1 MAYQYRNIFDEMY
14 KKPQIMAESFKR
26 EMIAI
31 LKKSYAQK
39 DETLKMPQMSS
50 APNAEELQKINQFTR
65 RTFSAD
71 ELYVF
76 PVVLCD
82 NEIDRDGERFSI
94 SALKTLSELFVG
106 KTGIFN
112 HSGRAEDQAAR
123 IFDCRVESDA
133 EHRTSAGEPYTRLTA
148 SAYLPR
154 TPKNEDLIAELES
167 GIKKEVSVGCAVR
180 RITCSICGA
189 DWKTGGCEHVRGQ
202 QYGGKIC
209 CAVLD
214 EPTDAYEW
222 SFVAVPAQREAGVI
236 KHYSGAKEMGTRDI
250 LKTLRSGEQI
260 TLTQKEAQKIAALI
274 AQLEQEAACG
284 RAYRQEL
291 SKEFIRYAAL
301 SKPDIPTEALRRA
314 ANGMSLDDLK
324 CFAAAFRRD
333 AQRLVPL
340 TPQLAGQEKQN
351 PQSSNSAFKI

>member
-1 MAYQYRNIFDEMY
+1 MRCI

-31 LKKSYAQK
+31 LNKSYPQK
-39 DETLKMPQMSS
+39 DETAKTPQNGS
-50 APNAEELQKINQFTR
+50 APNEEELRKINQFTR

-94 SALKTLSELFVG
+94 SALKTLAELFVG

-112 HSGRAEDQAAR
+112 HSGRTEDQAAR
-123 IFDCRVESDA
+123 IFDCRVESDP

-154 TPKNEDLIAELES
+154 TSKNEDLIAELES

-189 DWKTGGCEHVRGQ
+189 DWKSGDCKHIRGQ
-202 QYGGKIC
+202 EYDGKIC

-222 SFVAVPAQREAGVI
+222 SFVAVPSQREAGVI
-236 KHYSGAKEMGTRDI
+236 KHYSGASEMGTQDI
-250 LKTLRSGEQI
+250 LKTLRAGEAV
-260 TLTQKEAQKIAALI
+260 TLTRGEAEQLACRVEK
-274 AQLEQEAACG
+274 LEQEAACG

-291 SKEFIRYAAL
+291 TKEFVRYAAL
-301 SKPDIPTEALRRA
+301 SKPEIPTESLRRA
-314 ANGMSLDDLK
+314 ADAMSLDDLK

-340 TPQLAGQEKQN
+340 TPQLAGQQKENQRN
-351 PQSSNSAFKI
+351 SNFAFKI

>member
-1 MAYQYRNIFDEMY
+1 
-14 KKPQIMAESFKR
+14 
-26 EMIAI
+26 MITI
-31 LKKSYAQK
+31 LKKSYEQK
-39 DETLKMPQMSS
+39 DETAKIPQTAST
-50 APNAEELQKINQFTR
+50 PNAAELQKINQFTR
-65 RTFSAD
+65 RTFSAE

-82 NEIDRDGERFSI
+82 NEVDRDGERFSI
-94 SALKTLSELFVG
+94 SALEKLSELFVG

-123 IFDCRVESDA
+123 IFDCRVESDP
-133 EHRTSAGEPYTRLTA
+133 EHITTAGEPYTRLTA

-154 TPKNEDLIAELES
+154 TPKNEDLISELES

-189 DWKTGGCEHVRGQ
+189 DWKSGDCEHVRGQ
-202 QYGGKIC
+202 QYDGKIC

-214 EPTDAYEW
+214 EPTDAHEW
-222 SFVAVPAQREAGVI
+222 SFVAVPAQRKAGVI
-236 KHYSGAKEMGTRDI
+236 KHYSGSAEMGTQDI
-250 LKTLRSGEQI
+250 LKTLRAGEEV
-260 TLTQKEAQKIAALI
+260 TLTRGEAEQLACRVEK
-274 AQLEQEAACG
+274 LEQEALCG

-291 SKEFIRYAAL
+291 TKEFIRYAAL
-301 SKPDIPTEALRRA
+301 SQPEIPTESLRRA
-314 ANGMSLDDLK
+314 ADAMSLEDLK

-340 TPQLAGQEKQN
+340 TPQLAGQKEQN